1 MERGG
6 LSVAEFLPHNSAINS
21 RFQSENWPIFE
32 NHAIKGPAH
41 LGILRVR
48 GGSSYNQ
55 GMPEYNPPEMLTS
68 ELAAKYTPPT
78 KPQPPAEQPGDKH
91 LLLLDTFAAYR
102 SLMYYLSNEQVD
114 NLQEAETVDDTKI
127 GLCAA
132 AQLYTGAMEQVER
145 ATRGEA
151 YAAAHEEDCESS
163 PYLTQR
169 MLQRAK
175 LVQFVVE
182 EQLKTG
188 KVPPDGLEIIGKARR
203 LSELFMSNKH
213 LPPETREFVAA
224 ISLVATQYILCSYMS
239 EDGE

>member
-1 MERGG
+1 
-6 LSVAEFLPHNSAINS
+6 
-21 RFQSENWPIFE
+21 
-32 NHAIKGPAH
+32 
-41 LGILRVR
+41 
-48 GGSSYNQ
+48 
-55 GMPEYNPPEMLTS
+55 MLTS

-188 KVPPDGLEIIGKARR
+188 KVPP
-203 LSELFMSNKH
+203 
-213 LPPETREFVAA
+213 PPTGWK
-224 ISLVATQYILCSYMS
+224 SLAKPDDYPNSSCPTSTS
-239 EDGE
+239 PRKPGSS